1 MQETKPQTADELALH
16 RTLMASER
24 TFMAW
29 ARTSLSLISF
39 GFSIFKFMQYAQE
52 IETKAKLTTSGA
64 RNLGTTLVA
73 LGVVFLII
81 SSVQHWQLLRR
92 VKPSLRMLNL
102 RAWPLSLFLAALLT
116 LLGLLALVNMI
127 FGVGPF

>member
-1 MQETKPQTADELALH
+1 MQETDNPTTNELAQQ
-16 RTLMASER
+16 RTVMAAER

>member
-1 MQETKPQTADELALH
+1 MQETDNPTTNELAQQ
-16 RTLMASER
+16 RTVMAAER

-92 VKPSLRMLNL
+92 VTPSLRMLNL